1 MSAVIRTPI
10 RRVALAIALSA
21 LIHAAILGLPQIQ
34 FPHAAVQLPPLTARL
49 ERLPE
54 PVSRPAENPEPAN
67 PLSGAGASGKPAAET
82 MPAMDKTEELA
93 APPPFPN
100 HLQLTFAVYQSE
112 GGFKTGEIQQQLDIS
127 RDRYTLKA
135 IKRTAGLTGLR
146 NRIQSIQTSRG
157 RIVAQGLQPDTF
169 KQENFSAGGKQ
180 SLEAAFD
187 RAAQKLRFSSG
198 NDAALPADA
207 QDLLSFTY
215 QLSQLPMKGEF
226 FPLPVSDGS
235 QLETYEI
242 EIGRKEEISTPMG
255 KLRTLRLRKIHQQSE
270 AYFEI
275 WLGLEYRLLP
285 VKIRQIDRDDRFAGE
300 MVISDIRAADE

>member
-1 MSAVIRTPI
+1 MSAALRTPI
-10 RRVALAIALSA
+10 RRLALAIALSA
-21 LIHAAILGLPQIQ
+21 LIHTAILWLPQLQ

-67 PLSGAGASGKPAAET
+67 PITGAGASGKPAAET
-82 MPAMDKTEELA
+82 MHAMDKTEEPA

-100 HLQLTFAVYQSE
+100 HLKLTFAVYQSE
-112 GGFKTGEIQQQLDIS
+112 GGFRTGEIQQRLDIS
-127 RDRYTLKA
+127 RDRYTLTA
-135 IKRTAGLTGLR
+135 IKRTAGLTSLR
-146 NRIQSIQTSRG
+146 KRIQSIQTSRG

-198 NDAALPADA
+198 NDTALPADA
-207 QDLLSFTY
+207 QDMLSFMY
-215 QLSQLPMKGEF
+215 QLSQLPMQGEF

-235 QLETYEI
+235 KLETYEI
-242 EIGRKEEISTPMG
+242 EVGRKKDISTPMG
-255 KLRTLRLRKIHQQSE
+255 KLRTLHLRKMHEQSE

-285 VKIRQIDRDDRFAGE
+285 VRIRQIDRDGQIAGE
-300 MVISDIRAADE
+300 MVVSDIRVAGE